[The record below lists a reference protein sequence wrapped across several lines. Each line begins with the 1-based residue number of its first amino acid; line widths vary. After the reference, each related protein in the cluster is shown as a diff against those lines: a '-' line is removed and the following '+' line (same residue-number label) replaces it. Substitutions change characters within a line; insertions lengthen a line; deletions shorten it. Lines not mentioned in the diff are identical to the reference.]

1 LHAPKKFTQIE
12 IFCLKIYHLATL
24 FSMLAIT
31 IFFEG
36 SLCQRRDWAALNPL
50 FLAAMIRQNRR
61 IRRYVFE
68 GVIQD
73 QGDQIGRISHN
84 GQLVTL
90 GSSKLQK

>member
-1 LHAPKKFTQIE
+1 
-12 IFCLKIYHLATL
+12 
-24 FSMLAIT
+24 MLAIT

-61 IRRYVFE
+61 IRRDVFE

-73 QGDQIGRISHN
+73 QGDQIGRISWLLWVVAN
-84 GQLVTL
+84 YR
-90 GSSKLQK
+90 SSPNFGGFFFPKVKTMY